1 MELDLHHNLAHSPP
15 SPLLIPLCC
24 CVASCFAYRAHT
36 ARLLQP
42 RTSASAYGVAVVLD
56 IASPTQVQLKYH
68 SSDHLIRTVVE
79 HYPSPTQT
87 PSKYYPNSILHSAQ
101 SSILSFETNPALPL
115 HISFI
120 KYTQSN
126 LIHIQVSLHPAQIL
140 KINSIL
146 EGRQFFQFPL
156 FRHPSIASP

>member
-1 MELDLHHNLAHSPP
+1 MPDEPSRAKGLCRWNLTSTTTSHIRRVPTAHPP
-15 SPLLIPLCC
+15 SAV

-56 IASPTQVQLKYH
+56 IA
-68 SSDHLIRTVVE
+68 
-79 HYPSPTQT
+79 
-87 PSKYYPNSILHSAQ
+87 AQ

-115 HISFI
+115 HISLI
-120 KYTQSN
+120 KYTQPN
-126 LIHIQVSLHPAQIL
+126 LIYIQVSSHPAQIL